1 MVKIGLDIGHGVDT
15 FPPDKGVMKKGK
27 PYPEHSF
34 NAKLGMRIKELLEAN
49 GHTVILGQQPN
60 KKDVPLTTRT
70 NLYNSKNVDIVVSL
84 HANAGKSD
92 VEGRCVF
99 YWGTSSEGKKL
110 AGLIRDEIRNAGYS
124 LHGNGLHAGKIG
136 EWTNLHITRETNMPA
151 VLIEHGFM
159 TNKNDFE
166 LIFGSKQ
173 DKYIEDMAQ
182 ADVRGIQRYLG
193 QDYKD
198 VKPSAPKPSKPKPSK
213 PSKPN
218 TSTPKANLTVDG
230 YWGKA
235 TTKALQRAL
244 GTVADGEI
252 WGQYAG
258 NQAAKAITSGVK
270 FGKGGSPVIKALQ
283 KHVGAKQDGVL
294 GKETVRKL
302 QSYLGT
308 PVDGEL
314 WKPSTVVKEMQRRLN
329 AGTF

>member
-1 MVKIGLDIGHGVDT
+1 MAKIGLDIGHGVNT
-15 FPPDKGVMKKGK
+15 FPPNKGVYRGGKG
-27 PYPEHSF
+27 YAEHSF
-34 NAKLGMRIKELLEAN
+34 NAQLGKRIKELLEAN
-49 GHTVILGQQPN
+49 GHTVIMGQQPN

-70 NLYNSKNVDIVVSL
+70 NLYNREKVDIVVSL
-84 HANAGKSD
+84 HANAGASSA
-92 VEGRCVF
+92 EGRCVF
-99 YWGTSSEGKKL
+99 YWGTSSKGKKL

-124 LHGNGLHAGKIG
+124 LHGNGLHAGEIG

-235 TTKALQRAL
+235 TTKSLQRAL

-308 PVDGEL
+308 PADGEL